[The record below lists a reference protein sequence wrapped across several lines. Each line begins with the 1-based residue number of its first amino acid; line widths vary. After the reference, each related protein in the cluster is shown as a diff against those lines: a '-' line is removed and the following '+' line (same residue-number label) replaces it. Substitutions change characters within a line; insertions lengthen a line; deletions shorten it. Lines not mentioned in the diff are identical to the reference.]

1 MLKLS
6 NIQSLLKINLHHIFM
21 LPLVGLLAVLN
32 HEYNMVYIYAN
43 SEVFS
48 VATTCI
54 LIALPFWYYVESNK
68 DTEVL
73 TSIICG
79 IGIIINF
86 LCLASTSTA
95 YMGAL
100 LGTQFGSYFYA
111 NVAILYT
118 SIIFIGNLALL
129 AIHFAYKFV
138 RKEFFSTPRKKPT
151 TPASTSYPASHQ
163 GASSAN
169 QNATQRGGFVANP
182 NLQGGLQRIPE
193 HIQDGK

>member
-1 MLKLS
+1 MLKLI
-6 NIQSLLKINLHHIFM
+6 NIQSLLKIDLHHIFM

-48 VATTCI
+48 IATTCI

-118 SIIFIGNLALL
+118 SIIFGGNLTIL
-129 AIHFAYKFV
+129 AIYFASKFI
-138 RKEFFSTPRKKPT
+138 RKELLTFAPKKT
-151 TPASTSYPASHQ
+151 GNS
-163 GASSAN
+163 ASSPSPAN
-169 QNATQRGGFVANP
+169 TNMQQRGGFIPNP
-182 NLQGGLQRIPE
+182 NGQGGLQRVTDLI
-193 HIQDGK
+193 HDNR